1 MTSKFRRNTDRALL
15 NHLNDYQDIRKDV
28 NVVQDTTTNPTILNI
43 INPAF
48 GDLDL
53 NNKDILNCDDIE
65 TKTINSKIP
74 LYNPSISFLD
84 MASKPIVGC
93 SSLGTN
99 EIDGGNLLI
108 RSQGPMIIESIND
121 DIQINNNINFTA
133 HDLYDIK
140 SMSGLSISARDM
152 QSDIAGAVSFNS
164 DLDMK
169 TNNIVNVGTING
181 AGFLTNPLTS
191 SLNCSTNDI
200 TNAGTVNT
208 VAIKTD
214 TISSDSG
221 MVNIRGDFLG
231 NNLASIYD
239 LFALRTNTSIINS
252 LSKNTTLPG
261 TSINVLS
268 TLDLKTNNNII
279 GVQNIAC
286 STINGIAPSSFVV
299 SPLSA
304 PLNANGYTISNVGI
318 INTNAI
324 TTNSI
329 TSAAGM
335 VDIRGDFLG
344 NNLASIYD
352 LFALRTNTAIVN
364 SLSKNTTL
372 PGTSISVLS
381 TLDLKTNNNIIGVQN
396 IETKDLKTTGTIT
409 SAIINNSGTVD
420 ITGETT
426 LRNKL
431 KLNAPNFLNQ
441 IEMTD
446 NLNTVW
452 GDAIGFISIAGAV
465 GGAHMT
471 MGSYGTTAD
480 ENGIIVNPPNQ
491 NITLQTNTQYARLY
505 SNGEFKVGSGVF
517 RVGDVIQDSKLTAYG
532 QFKQVVSGAPTVL
545 AVPLTPNA
553 PLQLTFNT
561 ILTPHNV
568 QNNAS
573 SITIL
578 HAGTYR
584 TVVSVVGIMSGD
596 RELNIYLRKNGIVVS
611 TVFLSRLGS
620 RSVEASINEF
630 NDMIIGDVIDVA
642 IQAQDQTFNFTY
654 YTGILQVE
662 RIRKNNL

>member
-15 NHLNDYQDIRKDV
+15 NHLNDYNDVRKDV
-28 NVVQDTTTNPTILNI
+28 NLVQDTTTNPTILNI

-48 GDLDL
+48 GDLDM
-53 NNKDILNCDDIE
+53 NNKDIMNCDDIE

-169 TNNIVNVGTING
+169 THSISNLSNIQSATFNG
-181 AGFLTNPLTS
+181 GSILTNPLSS

-208 VAIKTD
+208 VAIKTN
-214 TISSDSG
+214 TISSDIG

-231 NNLASIYD
+231 DNKASIYD
-239 LFALRTNTSIINS
+239 LFAMRTNTAIVNS
-252 LSKNTTLPG
+252 LSKNTTLAG
-261 TSINVLS
+261 SNISVLS

-279 GVQNIAC
+279 GVNNIAC
-286 STINGIAPSSFVV
+286 TTINGITPSSFVV

-324 TTNSI
+324 TTNSV
-329 TSAAGM
+329 TSASGM
-335 VDIRGDFLG
+335 VDIRGDFLA

-352 LFALRTNTAIVN
+352 LFAMRTNTAIVN

-372 PGTSISVLS
+372 AGTDISVLS
-381 TLDLKTNNNIIGVQN
+381 TLDLKTNNNIIGVNNIATTTINGLTPSTFLKSPLVAALDGGNQN
-396 IETKDLKTTGTIT
+396 LT
-409 SAIINNSGTVD
+409 
-420 ITGETT
+420 
-426 LRNKL
+426 
-431 KLNAPNFLNQ
+431 
-441 IEMTD
+441 
-446 NLNTVW
+446 NLNTITTKTLTVSERAFLQIASFVQNTATITNLNTLTYVDIQFGSTLPIISSFGFTNAGNVW
-452 GDAIGFISIAGAV
+452 TYTGTKPANINISA
-465 GGAHMT
+465 T
-471 MGSYGTTAD
+471 FTCK
-480 ENGIIVNPPNQ
+480 
-491 NITLQTNTQYARLY
+491 TN
-505 SNGEFKVGSGVF
+505 
-517 RVGDVIQDSKLTAYG
+517 LTA
-532 QFKQVVSGAPTVL
+532 L
-545 AVPLTPNA
+545 ADYV
-553 PLQLTFNT
+553 
-561 ILTPHNV
+561 H
-568 QNNAS
+568 
-573 SITIL
+573 SITI
-578 HAGTYR
+578 A
-584 TVVSVVGIMSGD
+584 
-596 RELNIYLRKNGIVVS
+596 KNGVASNMNVFFNIQNLNDGKTNYSSAPSITYNAIIPVVQNDALKFVAKAI
-611 TVFLSRLGS
+611 TVAGGMYGISLNATF
-620 RSVEASINEF
+620 
-630 NDMIIGDVIDVA
+630 ID
-642 IQAQDQTFNFTY
+642 I
-654 YTGILQVE
+654 
-662 RIRKNNL
+662 